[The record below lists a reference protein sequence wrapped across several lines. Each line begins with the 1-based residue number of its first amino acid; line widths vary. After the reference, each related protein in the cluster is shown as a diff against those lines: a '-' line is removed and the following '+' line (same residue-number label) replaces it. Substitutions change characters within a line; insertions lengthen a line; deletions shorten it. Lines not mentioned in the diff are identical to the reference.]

1 MTPGELLVAGRP
13 KFRKDI
19 IVTRHEDS
27 TNAPFV
33 AKDPRTTQFF
43 RFREAEHFIVSQ
55 LDGETPLDVVRRK
68 TEERFGATLPQE
80 TLTKF
85 VRTLESHGLLETD
98 KARRGSRPRGRLKGG
113 LLSLRVKVLD
123 PDPLLT
129 RMVKP
134 LEPLFSKTFVWLSL
148 AIIILAAV
156 TFASNI
162 GEIHHGLVSLFGV
175 RSLLV
180 VWVLVVVVGAV
191 HEFAHGLACK
201 RYGGE
206 VHDMGI
212 FLIYFNPAFYCDVSD
227 AWLFP
232 QQSKRLI
239 VTLAGPYLE
248 LVLWALAVLTWRIAT
263 PDSLPNSI
271 ALVVLATTGLKI
283 LLNLNPLLKLDGY
296 YLLSDWLGVPN
307 LRQRSFDY
315 VGRCFSR
322 LGGQPQEAATVSP
335 RERRIYLTYGSLAI
349 LYSLGTLWFVA
360 IRLGGLVPR
369 FQAWGLLMFLALF
382 SVRLRNRLR
391 RLPFWRSSAARPDRE
406 AVKAAP
412 KRNGR
417 MVLAILA
424 AALVGSMLV
433 KIELRV
439 SGEFRVLPTR
449 NAEVRTEVEGLVAEV
464 YVREGMKVQQGELV
478 ARLSDRDIVA
488 ELRKT
493 EAEIAEKQATLRM
506 LRIGTR
512 PEEIAVAEKEVET
525 AEARAVGSARRYREA
540 GTMRAEKMVRQE
552 AAVAKAEE
560 RLKYKRNTLERMR
573 SLYAT
578 LLISLKDLEQAEE
591 DAVVR
596 DKELAEARGELQI
609 TRADDLAEVRKEMAL
624 AETGLAEAKG
634 RLSKL
639 RAGSRREEI
648 EAMEAEVARRETQ
661 RRFLEEQLRLTKIAS
676 AIAGI
681 VTTPER
687 QLRDLIGQ
695 HVNRGDLLASVHR
708 LDTVTAEIALSE
720 KDVGDVAAGQ
730 RVAVK
735 ARAYPS
741 LTFEGMVTS
750 VAAAVRTNVATPLVK
765 GSSMMSPVPEEGGG
779 DRVVLVT
786 TEIENGSMLLKPE
799 MTGRA
804 KISCGDQPILAV
816 LTRRLARVVRVEF
829 WSWW

>member
-13 KFRKDI
+13 KFRSDV
-19 IVTRHEDS
+19 IVTRHEDV

-55 LDGETPLDVVRRK
+55 LDGATPLDVVRQK
-68 TEERFGATLPQE
+68 TEERFGATLPHE

-85 VRTLESHGLLETD
+85 VRTLQSHGLLETD
-98 KARRGSRPRGRLKGG
+98 QARRGSRSRSRLKGG

-123 PDPLLT
+123 PDRLLT

-134 LEPLFSKTFVWLSL
+134 LGPLFSKPFLGLSL
-148 AIIILAAV
+148 ALIIVAAA
-156 TFASNI
+156 TFASNTA
-162 GEIHHGLVSLFGV
+162 EIHRDLISLLSV

-180 VWVLVVVVGAV
+180 AWVLIVVVGAV

-201 RYGGE
+201 RFGGE

-232 QQSKRLI
+232 QQSKRLL
-239 VTLAGPYLE
+239 VTFAGPYLE
-248 LVLWALAVLTWRIAT
+248 LVLWAVATVTWRVTT
-263 PDSLPNSI
+263 PDSLPSSM
-271 ALVVLATTGLKI
+271 ALIIVATTGLKI

-315 VGRCFSR
+315 LGRCFSR
-322 LGGQPQEAATVSP
+322 LGGQPQAATSVSR
-335 RERRIYLTYGSLAI
+335 RERTIYLIYGSLAT
-349 LYSLGTLWFVA
+349 LYSIGTLWFVA
-360 IRLGGLVPR
+360 IRLGGLIPR
-369 FQAWGLLMFLALF
+369 FQAWGLLLFLVLF
-382 SVRLRNRLR
+382 SARLRNRLR
-391 RLPFWRSSAARPDRE
+391 RLPFWRRSASRPSPEPAR
-406 AVKAAP
+406 AAP

-417 MVLAILA
+417 VALVALA
-424 AALVGSMLV
+424 AAVVGSVLV

-439 SGEFRVLPTR
+439 TGEFRVLPTR
-449 NAEVRTEVEGLVAEV
+449 NAEVRTEVEGLVAEI
-464 YVREGMKVQQGELV
+464 YVREGMKVQQGDLV
-478 ARLSDRDIVA
+478 ARLSDRDLAA

-525 AEARAVGSARRYREA
+525 AEARAVGSARRDREA
-540 GTMRAEKMVRQE
+540 GTMRAEKLVRQE
-552 AAVAKAEE
+552 STVAKAEE
-560 RLKYKRNTLERMR
+560 RLKYKRSNLERTR
-573 SLYAT
+573 ALRET
-578 LLISLKDLEQAEE
+578 ELISLKELEQAEE

-596 DKELAEARGELQI
+596 DKELDEARAELQI
-609 TRADDLAEVRKEMAL
+609 TRADDLAEVRKELAL

-634 RLSKL
+634 RLAKL

-661 RRFLEEQLRLTKIAS
+661 KRHLEDQLRLTRIPS
-676 AIAGI
+676 TITGF

-687 QLRDLIGQ
+687 QLRELIGQ
-695 HVNRGDLLASVHR
+695 HVSKGDLLAAVRR

-720 KDVGDVAAGQ
+720 KDVGDVATGQ

-741 LTFEGMVTS
+741 MTFEGTVTS
-750 VAAAVRTNVATPLVK
+750 VAAAVRTGATTPVVK
-765 GSSMMSPVPEEGGG
+765 GASAMTPVPEEGGG

-786 TEIENGSMLLKPE
+786 TEIENAAMLLKPE

-804 KISCGDQPILAV
+804 KISCGEQPILTV
-816 LTRRLARVVRVEF
+816 LTRRLVRVVRGEF

>member
-1 MTPGELLVAGRP
+1 MVPAPPKLRTDLTVSRQQTAEGSSCIVKDPIAGR
-13 KFRKDI
+13 
-19 IVTRHEDS
+19 
-27 TNAPFV
+27 
-33 AKDPRTTQFF
+33 FF
-43 RFREAEHFIVSQ
+43 RFRETEEFITAQ
-55 LDGETPLDVVRRK
+55 LDGETPLDVVRRR
-68 TEERFGATLPQE
+68 TEERFAASMAPEHLDA
-80 TLTKF
+80 F
-85 VRTLESHGLLETD
+85 VARLEKAGLLD
-98 KARRGSRPRGRLKGG
+98 SGGPPAKARTDARQRLRGS
-113 LLSLRVKVLD
+113 LLYLRFPLVD
-123 PDPLLT
+123 PDQHFSRLVCRIGFFFTPRFVALSAALILLAFWTTIANWSELTQDLARLYRLSAIPLA
-129 RMVKP
+129 
-134 LEPLFSKTFVWLSL
+134 L
-148 AIIILAAV
+148 AIFFV
-156 TFASNI
+156 VASAH
-162 GEIHHGLVSLFGV
+162 EVAHSLM
-175 RSLLV
+175 
-180 VWVLVVVVGAV
+180 
-191 HEFAHGLACK
+191 CK
-201 RYGGE
+201 RFGGE
-206 VHDMGI
+206 VHEMG
-212 FLIYFNPAFYCDVSD
+212 FMLIYFQPALYTNVSD

-232 QQSKRLI
+232 ERRQRLW
-239 VTLAGPYLE
+239 VGLAGPWFE
-248 LVLWALAVLTWRIAT
+248 LFIWALAALAWRLTDVETGIHT
-263 PDSLPNSI
+263 VSLMVMAVSGI
-271 ALVVLATTGLKI
+271 KTLV
-283 LLNLNPLLKLDGY
+283 NFNPLIKLDGY
-296 YLLSDWLGVPN
+296 YLLSDWLAVPN

-322 LGGQPQEAATVSP
+322 LGGPPQETATVSR
-335 RERRIYLTYGSLAI
+335 RERTIYLTYGSLAI

-391 RLPFWRSSAARPDRE
+391 RLPFWRSSAARPDPE

-424 AALVGSMLV
+424 AALVGSLLV

-439 SGEFRVLPTR
+439 AGEFRVLPTR

-464 YVREGMKVQQGELV
+464 YVREGMKIQQGDLV
-478 ARLSDRDIVA
+478 ARLSDRDLAA

-525 AEARAVGSARRYREA
+525 AEARSVGSARRYREA

-560 RLKYKRNTLERMR
+560 RLKYKRSTLERMR

-578 LLISLKDLEQAEE
+578 QLISLKDLEQAEE

-634 RLSKL
+634 RLAKL
-639 RAGSRREEI
+639 RAGSRREAI

-661 RRFLEEQLRLTKIAS
+661 RRFLEEQLRLTKIPS

-720 KDVGDVAAGQ
+720 KDVGDVSAGQ

-741 LTFEGMVTS
+741 QTFEGAVTS

-765 GSSMMSPVPEEGGG
+765 GASMMSPVPEEGGG

-804 KISCGDQPILAV
+804 KISCGEQSILAV
-816 LTRRLARVVRVEF
+816 LTRRLVRVVRVEF